1 MEEDLIDKLE
11 GVSLSRINEASH
23 DEKKSLKG
31 KIRELEHMIN
41 IKMMK
46 LQMELIESKK
56 KEEIHE
62 YDFTD
67 LFNEFKEEI
76 TKKIEDVNDLIGK
89 RIDEQNVKHTKL
101 FNILVSLK
109 NENASINKAISLL
122 NEKIHMLEEE
132 IGE

>member
-11 GVSLSRINEASH
+11 GVPLSRINESSH